1 MARHVVCV
9 IYLGVLPDADFTAT
23 EIAVEPD
30 IMALARRL
38 NQASQGELV
47 RLIRNGAAASRI
59 LDLVEAMHV
68 SRERLLGRLNI
79 PNASIKR
86 KIRQGAM
93 LSQDQSERVFGLLRL
108 IGQVAVMVEHS
119 GDPKEFDAARWV
131 GGWLERPIPALGGAR
146 PAEYMETTT
155 GQALVSQLL
164 INSQAGVF
172 A

>member
-1 MARHVVCV
+1 MCYLLGRPPGHRFDGNGDSLGTRHH
-9 IYLGVLPDADFTAT
+9 GVGEKP
-23 EIAVEPD
+23 EPSF
-30 IMALARRL
+30 AGGR
-38 NQASQGELV
+38 V

-68 SRERLLGRLNI
+68 SRERLLGMLNV

-108 IGQVAVMVEHS
+108 IGQVAVMVEHL

-131 GGWLERPIPALGGAR
+131 GGWLERPTYPCIGR
-146 PAEYMETTT
+146 R
-155 GQALVSQLL
+155 
-164 INSQAGVF
+164 
-172 A
+172 